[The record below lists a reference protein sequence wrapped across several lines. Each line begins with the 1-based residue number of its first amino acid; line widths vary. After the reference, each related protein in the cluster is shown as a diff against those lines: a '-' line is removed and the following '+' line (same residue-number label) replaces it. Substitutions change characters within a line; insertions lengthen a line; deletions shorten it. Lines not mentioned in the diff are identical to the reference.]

1 MAHNRKAIRDRIVT
15 VCTGLTTTST
25 RVHKSRLYPLASGK
39 LPALAIYALNESSE
53 QATIGASKYHRLLDV
68 AIDAM
73 AEANANI
80 DDTLDLICEEVET
93 AIGADRTLNGLAKE
107 TILISTDIELSG
119 DGEKPVGIARM
130 IFRVTYRTSVSNAT
144 ATA

>member
-1 MAHNRKAIRDRIVT
+1 MAHGRKAIRDRVVT

-39 LPALAIYALNESSE
+39 LPALAIYALSE
-53 QATIGASKYHRLLDV
+53 VSEAVTIGSPKYHRNLDI

-73 AEANANI
+73 AEANANV

-93 AIGADRTLNGLAKE
+93 AIGADRTLNGLCKE
-107 TILISTDIELSG
+107 ATLVSTDIELSAE
-119 DGEKPVGIARM
+119 GEKPVGIARLVY
-130 IFRVTYRTSVSNAT
+130 RVTYRTAVTNAT
-144 ATA
+144 ATT

>member
-25 RVHKSRLYPLASGK
+25 RVHKSRLYPLAGGK

-53 QATIGASKYHRLLDV
+53 RATIGASKYHRLLDV

-73 AEANANI
+73 AEANTNI

-107 TILISTDIELSG
+107 TVLISTDIELSG